1 MSDSKK
7 NLNIFIEQDKFID
20 WKKII
25 NIDIMILNIKMK
37 LNAFIITIG
46 IFQ

>member
-37 LNAFIITIG
+37 LNVFIITIG